1 MADIPLTNKFH
12 TVAESVDTT
21 NRGSAQA
28 NSDREAYTMSDII
41 ATVNAS
47 GGGTIGGSITDDQ
60 VAVGAA
66 TANSIEGSASL
77 TYSGSL
83 LTVSGSVSSGTL
95 TATSDIDTPTISIT
109 GGAVGSLRCAFVA
122 SPPSSA
128 ATAGTE
134 GDIVFDADAI
144 YVCTATGVA
153 TAATWK
159 KVDIAAV

>member
-21 NRGSAQA
+21 NRGSVQA

-47 GGGTIGGSITDDQ
+47 GGAISGSITDDQ

-66 TANSIEGSASL
+66 TGNSIEGSASL
-77 TYSGSL
+77 TYNGSL

-128 ATAGTE
+128 ATAGTQ

-144 YVCTATGVA
+144 YVCTNTGLA
-153 TAATWK
+153 AAATWK
-159 KVDIAAV
+159 KVDITAV